1 MLTENLRKNFYHSK
15 SRGADMAKKG
25 GLGTGLDALFQDNS
39 PIESEKSI
47 ITLSVNEVEP
57 NREQPRK
64 EFDEKALSELSK
76 SIEKNG
82 VIQPILVRPVAGSV
96 YQIVAGERRWR
107 AARMAGLQEVP
118 VVIREMSDEDAA
130 VFALIENLQREDLN
144 PVEEAEGIRSLIEE
158 FGMTQEEAADRV
170 GKSRTAVTNTLRL
183 LKLPANILSMVAQ
196 GKITAGHA
204 RALISLSDEG
214 EMLRIANAVIDNN
227 LTVREVEKT
236 VKTSLSGE
244 KSKPSKR
251 EKKRDKYYDEVEL
264 ALTEALGRK
273 VKIYL
278 SKGGKGTLEFEFFGK
293 EDLSKLAKEF
303 EK

>member
-1 MLTENLRKNFYHSK
+1 
-15 SRGADMAKKG
+15 MAKKG

-47 ITLSVNEVEP
+47 ITLSINEVEP

-64 EFDEKALSELSK
+64 EFNESALSELSK

-82 VIQPILVRPVAGSV
+82 VIQPILVRPVAGGA

-107 AARMAGLQEVP
+107 AARMAGLTEIP

-144 PVEEAEGIRSLIEE
+144 PIEEAEGIRSLIEE

-170 GKSRTAVTNTLRL
+170 GKSRTAVTNILRL
-183 LKLPANILSMVAQ
+183 LKLPQNILSMVAK

-204 RALISLSDEG
+204 RALISLEDEG
-214 EMLRIANAVIDNN
+214 EMLKIANAVIDNN

-236 VKTSLSGE
+236 VKTALAGE
-244 KSKPSKR
+244 GAKPQKR

-264 ALTEALGRK
+264 ALTQTLGRK

-293 EDLSKLAKEF
+293 EDLNKLAKEF
-303 EK
+303 DK

>member
-1 MLTENLRKNFYHSK
+1 
-15 SRGADMAKKG
+15 MAKKG

-82 VIQPILVRPVAGSV
+82 VIQPILVRPVTGGA

-183 LKLPANILSMVAQ
+183 LKLPQNILSMVAK

-236 VKTSLSGE
+236 VKTALAGE
-244 KSKPSKR
+244 KSKPAKR

-264 ALTEALGRK
+264 ALTQTLGRK

>member
-1 MLTENLRKNFYHSK
+1 
-15 SRGADMAKKG
+15 MAKKG

-47 ITLSVNEVEP
+47 LTLSVNEVEP

-76 SIEKNG
+76 SIGKNG
-82 VIQPILVRPVAGSV
+82 VIQPILVRPVAESA

-107 AARMAGLQEVP
+107 AARMAGLTEIP

-144 PVEEAEGIRSLIEE
+144 PVEEAEGLRSLIEE
-158 FGMTQEEAADRV
+158 FGMTQDAAADRV

-183 LKLPANILSMVAQ
+183 LKLPENILSMVAK

-236 VKTSLSGE
+236 VKTALAG
-244 KSKPSKR
+244 KTAKPQKR
-251 EKKRDKYYDEVEL
+251 EKKRDKFYDEVEL
-264 ALTEALGRK
+264 ALTQALGRN

-293 EDLSKLAKEF
+293 EDLTQLAKDF
-303 EK
+303 DK

>member
-1 MLTENLRKNFYHSK
+1 
-15 SRGADMAKKG
+15 MAKKG

-82 VIQPILVRPVAGSV
+82 VIQPILVRPVTGGA

-183 LKLPANILSMVAQ
+183 LKLPQNILSMVAK

-244 KSKPSKR
+244 KAKPSKR

-303 EK
+303 DK

>member
-1 MLTENLRKNFYHSK
+1 
-15 SRGADMAKKG
+15 MAKKG

-47 ITLSVNEVEP
+47 LTLSVNEVEP

-82 VIQPILVRPVAGSV
+82 VIQPILVRPVAESA

-107 AARMAGLQEVP
+107 AARMAGLTEIP

-144 PVEEAEGIRSLIEE
+144 PVEEAEGLRSLIEE
-158 FGMTQEEAADRV
+158 FGMTQDAAADRV

-183 LKLPANILSMVAQ
+183 LKLPENILSMVAE

-236 VKTSLSGE
+236 VKTALAG
-244 KSKPSKR
+244 KTAKPQKR
-251 EKKRDKYYDEVEL
+251 EKKRDKFYDEVEL
-264 ALTEALGRK
+264 ALTQALGRN

-293 EDLSKLAKEF
+293 EDLTQLAKDF
-303 EK
+303 DK

>member
-1 MLTENLRKNFYHSK
+1 
-15 SRGADMAKKG
+15 MAKKG

-82 VIQPILVRPVAGSV
+82 VIQPILVRPVTGGA
-96 YQIVAGERRWR
+96 YRIVAGERRWR

-144 PVEEAEGIRSLIEE
+144 PIEEAEGIRSLIEE

-196 GKITAGHA
+196 GKITVGHA
-204 RALISLSDEG
+204 RALIPLEEEG
-214 EMLRIANAVIDNN
+214 EMLRIANAVVDNG

-236 VKTSLSGE
+236 VKTALAGE
-244 KSKPSKR
+244 KSKPAKR
-251 EKKRDKYYDEVEL
+251 DKKRDKYYDEVEL
-264 ALTEALGRK
+264 ALTQTLGRK

>member
-1 MLTENLRKNFYHSK
+1 
-15 SRGADMAKKG
+15 MAKKG

-47 ITLSVNEVEP
+47 ITLSINEVEP

-64 EFDEKALSELSK
+64 EFNESALSELSK

-82 VIQPILVRPVAGSV
+82 VIQPILVRPVAGGA

-107 AARMAGLQEVP
+107 ASRMAGLTEIP
-118 VVIREMSDEDAA
+118 VVIREMSDEEAA

-144 PVEEAEGIRSLIEE
+144 PVEEAQGIRSLIEE

-183 LKLPANILSMVAQ
+183 LKLPENILSMVAK

-204 RALISLSDEG
+204 RALISLEDEG
-214 EMLRIANAVIDNN
+214 KMLKIANAVIDNN
-227 LTVREVEKT
+227 LTVREVEKA
-236 VKTSLSGE
+236 VKTALNDE
-244 KSKPSKR
+244 NAKPQKR
-251 EKKRDKYYDEVEL
+251 EKKRDSFYDEVEL
-264 ALTEALGRK
+264 ALTETLGRK

-293 EDLSKLAKEF
+293 EDLNKLAKEF
-303 EK
+303 DK

>member
-1 MLTENLRKNFYHSK
+1 
-15 SRGADMAKKG
+15 MAKKG

-47 ITLSVNEVEP
+47 ITLSINEVEP

-64 EFDEKALSELSK
+64 EFNESALSELSK

-82 VIQPILVRPVAGSV
+82 IIQPILVRPKAGGS

-107 AARMAGLQEVP
+107 AARMAGLTEIP
-118 VVIREMSDEDAA
+118 VVIREMSDEEAA

-144 PVEEAEGIRSLIEE
+144 PIEEAEGIRSLIEE

-183 LKLPANILSMVAQ
+183 LKLPENILSMVAK

-204 RALISLSDEG
+204 RALISLEDEG
-214 EMLRIANAVIDNN
+214 RMLKIANAVIDNN
-227 LTVREVEKT
+227 LTVREVEKM
-236 VKTSLSGE
+236 VKTALAGE
-244 KSKPSKR
+244 KASPKKR
-251 EKKRDKYYDEVEL
+251 EKKRDNFYDEVEL
-264 ALTEALGRK
+264 ALTQTLGRQ

-293 EDLSKLAKEF
+293 EDLNKLAKEF
-303 EK
+303 DR

>member
-1 MLTENLRKNFYHSK
+1 
-15 SRGADMAKKG
+15 MAKKG

-64 EFDEKALSELSK
+64 EFNESALSELSK

-82 VIQPILVRPVAGSV
+82 VIQPILVRPKAGGA

-107 AARMAGLQEVP
+107 ASRMAGLTEIP
-118 VVIREMSDEDAA
+118 VVIREMSDEEAA

-183 LKLPANILSMVAQ
+183 LKLPENILSMVAK

-204 RALISLSDEG
+204 RALISLEDEG
-214 EMLRIANAVIDNN
+214 KMLKIANAIIDNN

-236 VKTSLSGE
+236 VKTALAGE
-244 KSKPSKR
+244 NAKPQKR

-264 ALTEALGRK
+264 ALTETLGRK

-293 EDLSKLAKEF
+293 EDLNKLAKEF
-303 EK
+303 DK

>member
-1 MLTENLRKNFYHSK
+1 
-15 SRGADMAKKG
+15 MAKKG

-47 ITLSVNEVEP
+47 MTLSINEVEP

-64 EFDEKALSELSK
+64 EFDENALSELSK

-82 VIQPILVRPVAGSV
+82 VIQPILVRPVTGGA

-107 AARMAGLQEVP
+107 AARMAGLTEIP
-118 VVIREMSDEDAA
+118 VVIREMTDEEAA

-144 PVEEAEGIRSLIEE
+144 PIEEAIGIRSLIDE
-158 FGMTQEEAADRV
+158 FGMTQDEAADRV
-170 GKSRTAVTNTLRL
+170 GKSRVAVTNTLRL
-183 LKLPANILSMVAQ
+183 LKLPQNITDMVAK
-196 GKITAGHA
+196 GSITAGHA
-204 RALISLSDEG
+204 RALISLEDEG
-214 EMLRIANAVIDNN
+214 RILKIANAVIQNN
-227 LTVREVEKT
+227 LTVREVEKM
-236 VKTSLSGE
+236 VKTELSGE
-244 KSKPSKR
+244 KAKPSKR

-264 ALTEALGRK
+264 ALTQALGRK

-293 EDLSKLAKEF
+293 EDLTKLAKEF
-303 EK
+303 DK

>member
-1 MLTENLRKNFYHSK
+1 
-15 SRGADMAKKG
+15 MAKKG

-82 VIQPILVRPVAGSV
+82 VIQPILVRPVTGGA

-107 AARMAGLQEVP
+107 AARMAGLTEVP

-204 RALISLSDEG
+204 RALISLEDEG
-214 EMLRIANAVIDNN
+214 EMMRIANAVTDNN
-227 LTVREVEKT
+227 LTVREVEKI
-236 VKTSLSGE
+236 VKTSLAGE

-264 ALTEALGRK
+264 ALTQALGRK

-303 EK
+303 DK

>member
-1 MLTENLRKNFYHSK
+1 
-15 SRGADMAKKG
+15 MAKKG

-39 PIESEKSI
+39 PIEGEKSI
-47 ITLSVNEVEP
+47 ITLSINEVEP

-64 EFDEKALSELSK
+64 EFNESALSELSK

-82 VIQPILVRPVAGSV
+82 VIQPILVRPVAGGA

-107 AARMAGLQEVP
+107 ASRMAGLTEIP

-144 PVEEAEGIRSLIEE
+144 PVEEAEGIRSLIEG

-183 LKLPANILSMVAQ
+183 LKLPENILSMVAK

-204 RALISLSDEG
+204 RALISLEDEG
-214 EMLRIANAVIDNN
+214 EMLKIANAVIDNN
-227 LTVREVEKT
+227 LTVREVEKA
-236 VKTSLSGE
+236 VKTALAGE
-244 KSKPSKR
+244 SAKPQKR
-251 EKKRDKYYDEVEL
+251 EKKRDSFYDEVEL
-264 ALTEALGRK
+264 ALTETLGRK

-293 EDLSKLAKEF
+293 EDLNKLAKEF
-303 EK
+303 DK

>member
-1 MLTENLRKNFYHSK
+1 
-15 SRGADMAKKG
+15 MAKKG

-47 ITLSVNEVEP
+47 ITLSINEVEP

-64 EFDEKALSELSK
+64 EFNESALSELSK

-82 VIQPILVRPVAGSV
+82 IIQPILVRPKAGGS

-107 AARMAGLQEVP
+107 AARMAGLTEIP
-118 VVIREMSDEDAA
+118 VVIREMSDEEAA

-183 LKLPANILSMVAQ
+183 LKLPENILSMVAK

-204 RALISLSDEG
+204 RALISLEDEG
-214 EMLRIANAVIDNN
+214 RMLKIANAVIDNN
-227 LTVREVEKT
+227 LTVREVEKM
-236 VKTSLSGE
+236 VKTALSGE
-244 KSKPSKR
+244 KASPKKR
-251 EKKRDKYYDEVEL
+251 EKKRDNFYDEVEL
-264 ALTEALGRK
+264 ALTQTLGRQ

-293 EDLSKLAKEF
+293 EDLNKLAKEF
-303 EK
+303 DR

>member
-1 MLTENLRKNFYHSK
+1 
-15 SRGADMAKKG
+15 MAKKG

-47 ITLSVNEVEP
+47 ITLSINEVEP

-64 EFDEKALSELSK
+64 EFNESALSELSK

-82 VIQPILVRPVAGSV
+82 VIQPILVRPVAGGA

-107 AARMAGLQEVP
+107 AARMAGLTEIP

-170 GKSRTAVTNTLRL
+170 GKSRTAVTNILRL
-183 LKLPANILSMVAQ
+183 LKLPQNILSMVAK

-204 RALISLSDEG
+204 RALISLEDEG
-214 EMLRIANAVIDNN
+214 EMLKIANAVIDNN

-236 VKTSLSGE
+236 VKTALAGE
-244 KSKPSKR
+244 SAKPQKR

-264 ALTEALGRK
+264 ALTQTLSRK

-293 EDLSKLAKEF
+293 EDLNKLAKEF
-303 EK
+303 DK

>member
-1 MLTENLRKNFYHSK
+1 
-15 SRGADMAKKG
+15 MAKKG

-39 PIESEKSI
+39 PIESEKSV
-47 ITLSVNEVEP
+47 ITLSINEVEP

-64 EFDEKALSELSK
+64 EFNESALSELSK

-82 VIQPILVRPVAGSV
+82 VIQPILVRPKAGGA

-107 AARMAGLQEVP
+107 ASRMAGLTEIP
-118 VVIREMSDEDAA
+118 VVIREMSDEEAA

-183 LKLPANILSMVAQ
+183 LKLPENILSMVAK

-204 RALISLSDEG
+204 RALISLEDEG
-214 EMLRIANAVIDNN
+214 KMLKIANAVIDNN

-236 VKTSLSGE
+236 VKTALAGE
-244 KSKPSKR
+244 RAKPQKR

-264 ALTEALGRK
+264 ALTETLGRK

-293 EDLSKLAKEF
+293 EDLNKLAKEF
-303 EK
+303 DK

>member
-1 MLTENLRKNFYHSK
+1 
-15 SRGADMAKKG
+15 MAKKG

-82 VIQPILVRPVAGSV
+82 VIQPILVRPVTGGA

-183 LKLPANILSMVAQ
+183 LKLPQNILSMVAK

-244 KSKPSKR
+244 KAKPSKR

-264 ALTEALGRK
+264 ALTEALDRK
-273 VKIYL
+273 GKIYL

-303 EK
+303 DK

>member
-1 MLTENLRKNFYHSK
+1 
-15 SRGADMAKKG
+15 MAKKG

-47 ITLSVNEVEP
+47 ITLSINEVEP

-64 EFDEKALSELSK
+64 EFNEGALTELSK

-82 VIQPILVRPVAGSV
+82 IIQPILVRPKAGGS

-107 AARMAGLQEVP
+107 AARMAGLTEIP
-118 VVIREMSDEDAA
+118 VVIREMSDEEAA

-183 LKLPANILSMVAQ
+183 LKLPENILSMVAK
-196 GKITAGHA
+196 GKITVGHA
-204 RALISLSDEG
+204 RALISLEDEG
-214 EMLRIANAVIDNN
+214 RMIKIANAVMENN
-227 LTVREVEKT
+227 LTVREVEKM
-236 VKTSLSGE
+236 VKAALSGE
-244 KSKPSKR
+244 KASPKKR
-251 EKKRDKYYDEVEL
+251 EKKRDQFYDEVEL
-264 ALTEALGRK
+264 ALTQTLGRQ

-293 EDLSKLAKEF
+293 EDLNKLAKEF
-303 EK
+303 DR

>member
-1 MLTENLRKNFYHSK
+1 
-15 SRGADMAKKG
+15 MAKKG

-82 VIQPILVRPVAGSV
+82 VIQPILVRPVTGGA

-107 AARMAGLQEVP
+107 AARMAGLTEVP

-183 LKLPANILSMVAQ
+183 LKLPQNILSMVAK

-244 KSKPSKR
+244 KAKPSKR

-264 ALTEALGRK
+264 ALTQTLGRK

-303 EK
+303 DK

>member
-1 MLTENLRKNFYHSK
+1 
-15 SRGADMAKKG
+15 MAKKG

-82 VIQPILVRPVAGSV
+82 VIQPILVRPVTGGA

-183 LKLPANILSMVAQ
+183 LKLPANILSMVAK

-244 KSKPSKR
+244 KAKPAKR

-264 ALTEALGRK
+264 ALTQALGRK

-303 EK
+303 DK

>member
-1 MLTENLRKNFYHSK
+1 
-15 SRGADMAKKG
+15 MAKKG

-47 ITLSVNEVEP
+47 ITLSINEVEP

-64 EFDEKALSELSK
+64 EFNESALSELSK

-82 VIQPILVRPVAGSV
+82 VIQPILVRPKAGGA

-107 AARMAGLQEVP
+107 ASRMAGLTEIP
-118 VVIREMSDEDAA
+118 VVIREMSDEEAA

-183 LKLPANILSMVAQ
+183 LKLPENILSMVAK

-204 RALISLSDEG
+204 RALISLEDEG
-214 EMLRIANAVIDNN
+214 KMLKIANAVIDNN

-236 VKTSLSGE
+236 VKTALAG
-244 KSKPSKR
+244 KSAKPQKR

-264 ALTEALGRK
+264 ALTETLGRK

-293 EDLSKLAKEF
+293 EDLNKLAKEF
-303 EK
+303 DK

>member
-1 MLTENLRKNFYHSK
+1 
-15 SRGADMAKKG
+15 MAKKS

-39 PIESEKSI
+39 PIESEKSVM
-47 ITLSVNEVEP
+47 TLSVNEIEP

-82 VIQPILVRPVAGSV
+82 VIQPILVRPASV
-96 YQIVAGERRWR
+96 GAYQIVAGERRWR
-107 AARMAGLQEVP
+107 AARMAGLTEVP
-118 VVIREMSDEDAA
+118 VVIREMSDEEAA

-144 PVEEAEGIRSLIEE
+144 PIEEAEGIRSLIEE

-183 LKLPANILSMVAQ
+183 LKLPESVISMVSK

-204 RALISLSDEG
+204 RALVSLDDEDKIF
-214 EMLRIANAVIDNN
+214 EIANAVVDNS
-227 LTVREVEKT
+227 LTVREVEKM
-236 VKTSLSGE
+236 VKTASAGE
-244 KSKPSKR
+244 KAKPAKR
-251 EKKRDKYYDEVEL
+251 EKKRDRYYDEVEL
-264 ALTEALGRK
+264 ALTQALGRK

-293 EDLSKLAKEF
+293 EDLTRLANDLDK
-303 EK
+303 

>member
-1 MLTENLRKNFYHSK
+1 
-15 SRGADMAKKG
+15 MAKKG

-64 EFDEKALSELSK
+64 EFDEKALAELSK

-82 VIQPILVRPVAGSV
+82 VIQPILVRPVTGGA

-107 AARMAGLQEVP
+107 AARMAGLTEVP

-183 LKLPANILSMVAQ
+183 LKLPANIRSMVVN

-204 RALISLSDEG
+204 RALIPLEEEG
-214 EMLRIANAVIDNN
+214 EMLRIANAVTDNN
-227 LTVREVEKT
+227 LTVREVEKI
-236 VKTSLSGE
+236 VKTSLAGE

-264 ALTEALGRK
+264 ALTQALGRK

-303 EK
+303 DK

>member
-1 MLTENLRKNFYHSK
+1 
-15 SRGADMAKKG
+15 MAKKG

-47 ITLSVNEVEP
+47 IKLSVNEVEP

-64 EFDEKALSELSK
+64 KFDEKALSELSK

-82 VIQPILVRPVAGSV
+82 VIQPVLVRPSAGGA

-107 AARMAGLQEVP
+107 AARMAGLAEIP

-183 LKLPANILSMVAQ
+183 LKLPQNILSMVSN
-196 GKITAGHA
+196 GSITAGHA
-204 RALISLSDEG
+204 RALISLEDEG
-214 EMLRIANAVIDNN
+214 EMLRIANAVIDNG
-227 LTVREVEKT
+227 LTVRDVEKT
-236 VKTSLSGE
+236 VKAALAGNAA
-244 KSKPSKR
+244 KPKKT

-264 ALTEALGRK
+264 ALTHTLGRK
-273 VKIYL
+273 VRIYL
-278 SKGGKGTLEFEFFGK
+278 SKGGKGTLEFEFYGK
-293 EDLSKLAKEF
+293 EDLKKLAKDF
-303 EK
+303 DK

>member
-1 MLTENLRKNFYHSK
+1 
-15 SRGADMAKKG
+15 MAKKG

-47 ITLSVNEVEP
+47 MTLSINEVEP

-82 VIQPILVRPVAGSV
+82 VIQPILVRPITGGA

-107 AARMAGLQEVP
+107 AARMAGLTEIP
-118 VVIREMSDEDAA
+118 VVIREMTDEEAA

-144 PVEEAEGIRSLIEE
+144 PIEEAIGIRSLIDE
-158 FGMTQEEAADRV
+158 FGMTQDEAADRV
-170 GKSRTAVTNTLRL
+170 GKSRVAVTNTLRL
-183 LKLPANILSMVAQ
+183 LKLPQNITDMVAK
-196 GKITAGHA
+196 GSITAGHA
-204 RALISLSDEG
+204 RALISLEDEG
-214 EMLRIANAVIDNN
+214 RMLKIANAVIDNN
-227 LTVREVEKT
+227 LTVREVEKM
-236 VKTSLSGE
+236 VKAELSGE
-244 KSKPSKR
+244 KAKPSKR

-264 ALTEALGRK
+264 ALTQTLGRK

-293 EDLSKLAKEF
+293 EDLTKLAKEF
-303 EK
+303 DK

>member
-1 MLTENLRKNFYHSK
+1 
-15 SRGADMAKKG
+15 MAKKG

-82 VIQPILVRPVAGSV
+82 VIQPILVRPVTGGA

-107 AARMAGLQEVP
+107 AARMAGLTEVP

-144 PVEEAEGIRSLIEE
+144 PVEEAEGIRPLIEE

-204 RALISLSDEG
+204 RALISLEDEG
-214 EMLRIANAVIDNN
+214 EMMRIANAVTDNN
-227 LTVREVEKT
+227 LTVREVEKI
-236 VKTSLSGE
+236 VKTSLAGE

-264 ALTEALGRK
+264 ALTQALGRK

-303 EK
+303 DK